1 MRIRTTAILPPLTG
15 LIAILILFVSGCSK
29 TATIV
34 KNPGSDITQTMS
46 FTSDIIP
53 IFSNSCAISGCHV
66 SGGKAPDLSTA
77 NAYKSLTDGGY
88 FKAGDPDNSVIML
101 WLTGKKSPVMP
112 LGSGPNEQINAKMYA
127 WIFQGAKNN

>member
-15 LIAILILFVSGCSK
+15 LIALLILFVSGCSK
-29 TATIV
+29 TTTIV

-53 IFSNSCAISGCHV
+53 IFS
-66 SGGKAPDLSTA
+66 
-77 NAYKSLTDGGY
+77 
-88 FKAGDPDNSVIML
+88 
-101 WLTGKKSPVMP
+101 
-112 LGSGPNEQINAKMYA
+112 KMYA